1 MAQVMMDKTCRDFA
15 EALAA
20 REPVP
25 GGGSASAYVGA
36 LGASLC
42 SMVARYGASNPRF
55 AEVEDD
61 LRHAIAAS
69 GRIGFELLEL
79 VEEDVR
85 AYGLVSAAYGMER
98 DNPHRSEVIQ
108 DALHEAALPP
118 YRIMPVRACLPCLRK
133 WPIRAPVNFFQTLPA
148 ALCFAVLRCRA
159 QV

>member
-61 LRHAIAAS
+61 LRHAVAAS

-118 YRIMPVRACLPCLRK
+118 YRMCLPCLRK

-148 ALCFAVLRCRA
+148 ALCFAALRCRA